1 MEFEEWSVRLWSLRS
16 GGEVVEFEEWS
27 VRSGVRGCGV

>member
-1 MEFEEWSVRLWSLRS
+1 MEFEEWSVRS